1 MDERDSLMLMR
12 MRRKLMMIKF
22 FSYFQVLEY
31 KLHNC
36 DYFTMVFTSFSFNS
50 SASEQTQHAVIEPL
64 FPFFSLH
71 STRGFLP
78 NRTREWI
85 ELEIATLPLI
95 VSWWLLKCWLPDES
109 WIGMRKERFD
119 YNLRY
124 NWMKQEEM
132 KLVGKRKEVV
142 ESSHRSSLSPSAML
156 CSHYKSSD
164 MVCLVLLTVHR
175 ETQSWLL
182 PFLFLLLLFQQSEK

>member
-22 FSYFQVLEY
+22 FLTFKSLNTNYTIAITSLWCSQVFHSIHPLRNKHNMRWLNLSFPSSLFTQLVGFFQ
-31 KLHNC
+31 N
-36 DYFTMVFTSFSFNS
+36 
-50 SASEQTQHAVIEPL
+50 
-64 FPFFSLH
+64 
-71 STRGFLP
+71 G
-78 NRTREWI
+78 TREWI
-85 ELEIATLPLI
+85 ELEIATLSLI

-109 WIGMRKERFD
+109 WIEMRKERFD

-142 ESSHRSSLSPSAML
+142 ESSYRSPLSLSLL
-156 CSHYKSSD
+156 CCALTTNR
-164 MVCLVLLTVHR
+164 VTWCVLY
-175 ETQSWLL
+175 S
-182 PFLFLLLLFQQSEK
+182 